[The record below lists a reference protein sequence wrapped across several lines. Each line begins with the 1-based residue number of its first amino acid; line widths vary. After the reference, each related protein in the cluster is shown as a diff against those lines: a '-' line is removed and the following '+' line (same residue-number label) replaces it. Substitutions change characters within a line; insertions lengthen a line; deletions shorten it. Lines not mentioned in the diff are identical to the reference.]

1 MCHFDTVSLRYS
13 YAGGKKKPENNL
25 HMPKIEKPLKE
36 IVRQNNFL
44 GLSSKNGSPRD

>member
-1 MCHFDTVSLRYS
+1 M
-13 YAGGKKKPENNL
+13 GKISNL
-25 HMPKIEKPLKE
+25 PASISTERITLEKSEKPLKE